1 VDVIE
6 RRVAWIAVSDAIV
19 LFFAT
24 SGGLAYGL
32 AGLGTWELVFFIAA
46 IVCLGATAALL
57 VSAMVPAAVHAF
69 DFEERE
75 RLVFAALALWALA
88 IVMVVGLVAHGAIEA
103 HQHPNGFGG

>member
-32 AGLGTWELVFFIAA
+32 AGLGTWELV
-46 IVCLGATAALL
+46 
-57 VSAMVPAAVHAF
+57 
-69 DFEERE
+69 ERE

-88 IVMVVGLVAHGAIEA
+88 IVIVVGLVAHGAIEA

>member
-32 AGLGTWELVFFIAA
+32 AGLGTWELA
-46 IVCLGATAALL
+46 IV
-57 VSAMVPAAVHAF
+57 
-69 DFEERE
+69 
-75 RLVFAALALWALA
+75 
-88 IVMVVGLVAHGAIEA
+88 IVVGLVAHGAIEA